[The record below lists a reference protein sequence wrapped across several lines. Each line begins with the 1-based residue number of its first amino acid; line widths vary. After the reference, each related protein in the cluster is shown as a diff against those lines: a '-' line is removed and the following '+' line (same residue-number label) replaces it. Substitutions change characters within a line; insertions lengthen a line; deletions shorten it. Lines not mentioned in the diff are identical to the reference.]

1 MRIERYMKSYDAIPD
16 WSRYVGC
23 AMTLGILILAA
34 ACAGSEAQV
43 PAGQPAPAGAALE
56 PAAAAVLHEM
66 SDRLASIENL
76 TFDATRHI
84 DAALLEGRNAA
95 EDAQIH
101 VMLKRPDKVHAISRS
116 NLGVRHFYF
125 DGRSVT
131 VYDESK
137 NMYATVPMEGT
148 IDEMVARLEDRF
160 GFVPPLAEFIV
171 NDPWA
176 KIQGQVRAGRIVGT
190 EMVGGKS
197 CQKMQLT
204 GEVATAD
211 LWVSADEDLPCRL
224 VATFT
229 EIEGDPQV
237 RADFSN
243 WKSAPELTND
253 MFTFKPPSGARQ
265 IPMVPVSDLDDGQ

>member
-1 MRIERYMKSYDAIPD
+1 MRIERCMSRYDAMPAR
-16 WSRYVGC
+16 SRGIRR
-23 AMTLGILILAA
+23 AAALGTLALAA
-34 ACAGSEAQV
+34 ACAGAEAPV
-43 PAGQPAPAGAALE
+43 PEGQPAPSGAVLE
-56 PAAAAVLHEM
+56 PAAAAELHEM
-66 SDRLASIENL
+66 SGRLASIDNL

-84 DAALLEGRNAA
+84 DAELLEGRNAA
-95 EDAQIH
+95 EDARIH
-101 VMLKRPDKVHAISRS
+101 VMVKRPDKVHAVSRG

-137 NMYATVPMEGT
+137 KMYATAPMEGT
-148 IDEMVARLEDRF
+148 IDEMVERLEERF

-176 KIQGQVRAGRIVGT
+176 KIQGQVRSGRVVGT
-190 EMVGGKS
+190 EMIGGKS
-197 CQKMQLT
+197 CQKLQLT
-204 GEVATAD
+204 GEMATAD

-237 RADFSN
+237 RAEFSN
-243 WKSAPELTND
+243 WRSDPGLTD
-253 MFTFKPPSGARQ
+253 EMFTFKPPSGARK
-265 IPMVPVSDLDDGQ
+265 IPMVPVSELDDGQ